1 MGRHPIH
8 QANVLQMLKHNT
20 KQAQS
25 TRLMFFKCQN
35 IVDTFYIN
43 NKNNK
48 ILPMGGV
55 FIICCHLK
63 NKPGGFSIS
72 SPMFFVINYRLI
84 WLLKILF
91 INLILILLAH
101 WNESCVLPNQVS
113 NPRSTALERSTL
125 TITPSPHLRRAC

>member
-20 KQAQS
+20 RQAQS

-48 ILPMGGV
+48 ILPMG
-55 FIICCHLK
+55 
-63 NKPGGFSIS
+63 
-72 SPMFFVINYRLI
+72 INMALTFNIKIKLI
-84 WLLKILF
+84 NNIFKSQLSL
-91 INLILILLAH
+91 
-101 WNESCVLPNQVS
+101 
-113 NPRSTALERSTL
+113 
-125 TITPSPHLRRAC
+125 